1 MRLSELVFECVKDSI
16 TLPNPSISCTQL
28 INDMVEASPI
38 GKDWELQASG
48 VFSALNLGLSR
59 LRDENKIPYSI
70 KEVELEDGVGNLSD
84 GDIVNVVRFL
94 SDGSYESLRFNTLGL
109 GGDFRIVTPF
119 SETIKKV
126 TVEYKKTL
134 PHLSTYSLVEI
145 KEGEEDAN
153 IDLKGEYGITNNM
166 CDYLKEFVKGQLME
180 YVSSELA
187 NLHNNRA
194 EQYFNAIRNASSSL
208 SQSNIINVQQGWY
221 L

>member
-70 KEVELEDGVGNLSD
+70 KEVELKDGTGNLSD
-84 GDIVNVVRFL
+84 GDIINVVRFL

-119 SETIKKV
+119 NEKIEKV

-134 PHLSTYSLVEI
+134 PHLSTYILVEI
-145 KEGEEDAN
+145 KDGEDDAN
-153 IDLKGEYGITNNM
+153 IDLKGGYGITDNM

-180 YVSSELA
+180 YVSPELA
-187 NLHNNRA
+187 NMHNNRA
-194 EQYFNAIRNASSSL
+194 EQYFNAISNASSSL
-208 SQSNIINVQQGWY
+208 SQSNIMNVQQRWY
-221 L
+221 I